1 MRTKAQIHC
10 LSGHTNTVAEV
21 RCQAAEPQ
29 VYLCVHLTDGCVFLV
44 IFIYSICLFLLY
56 CTAMYTTVM
65 QGNVFSLVAL
75 IKIVGNY

>member
-29 VYLCVHLTDGCVFLV
+29 VCVCMLV
-44 IFIYSICLFLLY
+44 SHSVEVSCWLNHHSFIY
-56 CTAMYTTVM
+56 TVSVPVVES
-65 QGNVFSLVAL
+65 NCVLNF
-75 IKIVGNY
+75 